1 MANQQQDTRSNFVSL
16 VNIIGK
22 RDTIEA
28 EILNLLAELKKQNV
42 TMTEPLVDEEGYPRS
57 DVDVA
62 AIRHIRHEI
71 ICKQNDCKELT
82 RRIEEELYALH
93 AEEKITPSASCLN
106 VREVSFKPFARVDL
120 VDENSPAQKADLRVG
135 DLLVKFGSLKYRNF
149 ENLSAVARL
158 VTENLRKPIHVN
170 VLRCDKVVPLILIP
184 DEWSGNGYL
193 GCRIQPIIDS

>member
-1 MANQQQDTRSNFVSL
+1 MANQHQDVRANLTSL

-22 RDTIEA
+22 RDIIEA

-82 RRIEEELYALH
+82 KKIEEDLYALH

-135 DLLVKFGSLKYRNF
+135 DLLVKFGSLKFRNF
-149 ENLSAVARL
+149 ENLSAVAKL
-158 VTENLRKPIHVN
+158 VTENLRKPIHVS
-170 VLRCDKVVPLILIP
+170 VLRCDKIVPLILIP
-184 DEWSGNGYL
+184 DQWSGNGYL
-193 GCRIQPIIDS
+193 GCRIQPIDL

>member
-1 MANQQQDTRSNFVSL
+1 MANQHQVFQANLTPL

-22 RDTIEA
+22 RDIIEA

-82 RRIEEELYALH
+82 KKIEEELYALH

-135 DLLVKFGSLKYRNF
+135 DLLVKFGTLKFRNF

-158 VTENLRKPIHVN
+158 VTENLRKPIHVS

-184 DEWSGNGYL
+184 DKWSGNGYL
-193 GCRIQPIIDS
+193 GCRIQPIDL